1 MDAFIEKILK
11 HRRVIIVFYV
21 ILALICA
28 LLSIFVNVNYNIN
41 DYLPENAASTI
52 ALETMEDEFDSDVPN
67 ARIMIEDVT
76 IPEALEFKEQLK
88 SVDGVESVTWLDD
101 SQDITIP
108 LEMMDSSIVETYYQD
123 DSALYSVTLDTD
135 KAISA
140 IDEIKSLTTKNISLT
155 GDAVSTAAATKAT
168 EPEVQK
174 IAIIAVIVVFIILF
188 LTTISWAHPIIFMIT
203 IGIAILINRG
213 TNIFLGEISFVSNAA
228 GSILQLAVSMDYS
241 IFLMDRFA
249 TYRKSGDDS
258 ILAMSKAVK
267 NSFSSISASALTTI
281 IGFAALLLMKFK
293 LGVDLGLVMTKSI
306 IITIIVVFTFLPAI
320 SVQFYKLIEKFE
332 HRSFMPSFKYFS
344 KFVLKVRYVMVII
357 FFVLAIPCYFIQKQ
371 NSFYYGSSHILSNG
385 TEYYEDT
392 TKIETIFGKSNQM
405 VLMVPKGSTA
415 TESQLSNALNQLDY
429 VKDIISYVD
438 SAGVSVPKE
447 YLDESLLSQLDSENY
462 TRFVLTVDSDFE
474 GNQAFENVQ
483 EIKKIA
489 SEYYDEYHLAG
500 AVPSTYDMKNVTTAD
515 MKLVNAVAIIAV
527 FIIIVL
533 TTKTILLPAILVLV
547 IEGAIWV
554 NLSLPVLINEPI
566 FYISYLI
573 ISSIQLGATVD
584 YAIAF
589 SDRYLN
595 TRKKRSKIEA
605 LDHTLRYSTLP
616 MLTSG
621 SILTIVGYILG
632 KISTHGILAELGT
645 LLYRGTLFSL
655 VFVLFALPGFLT
667 LFDHWILKFRFSKN
681 RKEVINDENK

>member
-140 IDEIKSLTTKNISLT
+140 IDEIKSLTSKNISLT